1 MMDDTDKVRQFHEDA
16 VANGL
21 TVLPPDIHASEYRF
35 IPVDRQTVRYGL
47 GAVRGTGESA
57 IAAVIEARKAG
68 PFADLFDFCRRVDK
82 RMVNRRVVE
91 ALVRAGAF
99 DSLDP
104 HRARLLASVSR
115 ALEGAE
121 QAERTASQN
130 SLFGEAEVP
139 RGGAHAYVEA
149 APWDLKQKLMEEK
162 TALGFYLSGHLF
174 SVYERELVGFSR
186 TPLAKLA
193 ASNYQ
198 VTIAGI
204 VASARTQMTRRGRMM
219 VVMLDDGTAQLE
231 ISVFN
236 ELFDRHRD
244 KLKEDALLIV
254 QGKAQK
260 DDFSGGLR
268 VTAEELFDLEAL
280 RAKYAGRL
288 KIALNGRAD
297 AKKLQ
302 QILAPYRGSGTC
314 KVFVQYENGTAMCEV
329 ALGDAWRVRP
339 DQRLLAELS
348 AWLAPENVQV
358 SYA

>member
-1 MMDDTDKVRQFHEDA
+1 M
-16 VANGL
+16 
-21 TVLPPDIHASEYRF
+21 
-35 IPVDRQTVRYGL
+35 
-47 GAVRGTGESA
+47 
-57 IAAVIEARKAG
+57 
-68 PFADLFDFCRRVDK
+68 
-82 RMVNRRVVE
+82 
-91 ALVRAGAF
+91 
-99 DSLDP
+99 
-104 HRARLLASVSR
+104 
-115 ALEGAE
+115 
-121 QAERTASQN
+121 ASQN

-174 SVYERELVGFSR
+174 SVYERELDGFAR
-186 TPLAKLA
+186 TSLSKLA
-193 ASNYQ
+193 PSQYQ

-268 VTAEELFDLEAL
+268 VTAEDLFDLEAL

-288 KIALNGRAD
+288 KIALNGQAD

-302 QILAPYRGSGTC
+302 QILAPYRGSGSGTC
-314 KVFVQYENGTAMCEV
+314 KVFVQYENGKATCEV